1 MPLGEP
7 DTALLLR
14 RLTRG
19 PLARGVP
26 ELLLGE
32 EARVW
37 YSTAEASQ
45 LDLYLLVNLID
56 GNRSILQIRNDLS
69 AATQPVSLRAVE
81 KFVRDL
87 EKAKLVELQ
96 RVE

>member
-1 MPLGEP
+1 MPG
-7 DTALLLR
+7 
-14 RLTRG
+14 
-19 PLARGVP
+19 GVP

-37 YSTAEASQ
+37 YSSAEASR

-56 GNRSILQIRNDLS
+56 GNRSILQIRNLLS
-69 AATQPVSLRAVE
+69 SATQPVSLRAVE
-81 KFVRDL
+81 RFVRDL
-87 EKAKLVELQ
+87 EKVKLVELQ